1 MTDEQSARI
10 EQLYH
15 ELFGPLTM
23 YALSVLRSRALAEE
37 AVQETFRIACTKPE
51 ALCESPNPKGWLL
64 VTLKNVLKNTVRG
77 MASASRLAETV
88 KKQGEPASTDPV
100 NVRLLYG
107 PLADTDEF
115 RLMEG
120 VAAGKTMLELAREQ
134 GITVEACKKRVQ
146 RAREFLK
153 KRI

>member
-1 MTDEQSARI
+1 MTDGQSKQI

-15 ELFGPLTM
+15 ELFKPLTA

-37 AVQETFRIACTKPE
+37 AVQEVFRIACTKP
-51 ALCESPNPKGWLL
+51 ASLCESPNPRGWLL
-64 VTLKNVLKNTVRG
+64 VTLKNVLKNVVRS
-77 MASASRLAETV
+77 MASANRLTETV
-88 KKQGEPASTDPV
+88 RQQTRTADTDPV
-100 NVRLLYG
+100 NIRLLYG

-146 RAREFLK
+146 RAREYLK